1 MLLQG
6 SIIAGLAAI
15 LVIEIVKKSTNS
27 NQQNNRS
34 SKNQNGGG
42 DSPECAN
49 WRKFKYEYDMCLAAG
64 GVTPS
69 MCSYGVYGRNGG
81 PPPPPKDCKCNPG
94 K

>member
-6 SIIAGLAAI
+6 SIIAGLGAI

-42 DSPECAN
+42 DSPECAK
-49 WRKFKYEYDMCLAAG
+49 WKSDKYEYDMCVSAG
-64 GVTPS
+64 GGAVP
-69 MCSYGVYGRNGG
+69 CSYGVYGNNGG
-81 PPPPPKDCKCNPG
+81 PPPRPKGCGCNKG

>member
-49 WRKFKYEYDMCLAAG
+49 WRKFKKEYEDCVRAG
-64 GVTPS
+64 GGATP
-69 MCSYGVYGRNGG
+69 CSYGIYGRNGG